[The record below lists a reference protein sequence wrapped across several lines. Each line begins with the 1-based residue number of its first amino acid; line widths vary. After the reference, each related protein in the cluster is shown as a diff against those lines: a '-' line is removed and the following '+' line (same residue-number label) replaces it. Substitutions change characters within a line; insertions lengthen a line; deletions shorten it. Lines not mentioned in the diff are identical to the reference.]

1 MGAGKEDSETL
12 LELLRRTL
20 RENELLHKTFQEN
33 NKKVQ
38 TSLSDFQA
46 RMNSNTTHRIIVTGL
61 NELLKQSISSEYD
74 LKLKNEELTNIIKL
88 LESQLTAMAQ
98 KVQLGQAEILN
109 SRKQVADF
117 KRKRVILQNREK
129 MSFDNPEVH

>member
-1 MGAGKEDSETL
+1 MEAGKEDSETL

>member
-1 MGAGKEDSETL
+1 VGAGKEDSETL